1 MSTTI
6 YVTVFACKLNW
17 LLDISF
23 TQISALA
30 LPERNTLPP
39 LTNIDK
45 SPVFS
50 TSQKL
55 SVFVLNELSNWL
67 KSLNQTLAQL

>member
-1 MSTTI
+1 
-6 YVTVFACKLNW
+6 VLGCKSNC
-17 LLDISF
+17 LLGISL
-23 TQISALA
+23 TQVSAFA

-45 SPVFS
+45 SQVFS

-55 SVFVLNELSNWL
+55 SVFVLNELSN
-67 KSLNQTLAQL
+67 